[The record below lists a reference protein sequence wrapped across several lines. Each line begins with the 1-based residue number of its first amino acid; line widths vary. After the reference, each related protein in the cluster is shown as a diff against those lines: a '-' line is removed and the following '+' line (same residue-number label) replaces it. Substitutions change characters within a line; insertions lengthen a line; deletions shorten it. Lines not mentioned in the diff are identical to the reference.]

1 MNYLNKFESLLS
13 YEGKSTIIL
22 TFPKS
27 ITNSYEGFKFLV
39 WLHDAFK
46 DIEDINLEIDFSKL
60 YWFDSNLC
68 SVLGAIFYDIID
80 RQNKIK
86 SNRPF
91 KHVNKIFER
100 NNFFYNFG
108 LAPKHDY
115 DRSAVR
121 YEFYTGSNGLSVQEY
136 LDKYFAPKIES
147 LKLLDD
153 FQNLLFSCI
162 DEIYQ
167 NARTH
172 ANSKCI
178 TVCGQQ
184 FPKSK
189 KSILTITDLGNTI
202 YDNVS
207 KVKNLSPE
215 ECILWATQRGTT
227 TKPSY
232 SNGGLG
238 LYTLKNFIKTN
249 QGKLHIVSGAGYYSL
264 ISGKETSK
272 NFEAS
277 FDGTIVTIEINL
289 NDNHLYFPCDNDLDG
304 KGFDSILLDF
314 DDLFL

>member
-91 KHVNKIFER
+91 KHVNKI
-100 NNFFYNFG
+100 
-108 LAPKHDY
+108 L
-115 DRSAVR
+115 
-121 YEFYTGSNGLSVQEY
+121 
-136 LDKYFAPKIES
+136 APKIES

-232 SNGGLG
+232 SNGALC
-238 LYTLKNFIKTN
+238 L
-249 QGKLHIVSGAGYYSL
+249 
-264 ISGKETSK
+264 
-272 NFEAS
+272 
-277 FDGTIVTIEINL
+277 
-289 NDNHLYFPCDNDLDG
+289 
-304 KGFDSILLDF
+304 
-314 DDLFL
+314 